1 MVGVRHGINGLI
13 YALNFQEEKSYRW
26 LQEERFWVNNQE
38 YHGSIII
45 FPEKVIELKESD
57 INNKEYFKSFLTEEI
72 EILIIGTGKIRDCS
86 MKSYLMEQK
95 NLNFEFMTTGS
106 ACRTHNVLISED
118 RFVVSYLIAC

>member
-1 MVGVRHGINGLI
+1 MPLI
-13 YALNFQEEKSYRW
+13 SKKKNLIDGYR
-26 LQEERFWVNNQE
+26 EERFWVNNQE

-57 INNKEYFKSFLTEEI
+57 INNKKYFKSFLTEEI